1 MKRYILIRLG
11 QAFITVIGISMIV
24 FLLTHLSG
32 DPVALMAPQS
42 ATKEDLEQIRK
53 DRGLDKPIYVQYWK
67 YVSKAVQGDFGESL
81 RWNMPAIDMFL
92 ARFPNTIKLAT
103 VAMTFALLF
112 GIPTGI
118 LSAVKVG
125 GKFDNIGKIF
135 ALMGQALPGF
145 WVGIMLMLFFS
156 ATLKILPTS
165 GMGSWKHYIM
175 PAFTL
180 GWYTTAALT
189 RLSRSAMLDVLDA
202 EYIKM
207 ARIKGVS
214 ELLVI
219 LKHAFKNASAPVVTL
234 SALQFVVLLNGT
246 MIIETIFTWPGIG
259 RLIVDA
265 IFARDYPVVQMCVMI
280 SSSLFVLTNLLVDI
294 LYAYLDPRIRYQ

>member
-1 MKRYILIRLG
+1 M
-11 QAFITVIGISMIV
+11 
-24 FLLTHLSG
+24 
-32 DPVALMAPQS
+32 
-42 ATKEDLEQIRK
+42 
-53 DRGLDKPIYVQYWK
+53 QYWK